1 MNKRQLKK
9 LYKRTYAERDRLE
22 YEVRHPILLIHI
34 QVEDRNTGPIV
45 YDYMASMNE
54 DGASFPHLREEL
66 ERALR
71 NVFLK
76 WREPELEYHRQ
87 REKILEQQLLLS
99 RELSAPP
106 LKIVAEQMK
115 LIVESQKG
123 TDHA

>member
-22 YEVRHPILLIHI
+22 YEVRHPVLLIHI

-54 DGASFPHLREEL
+54 DGDSFPHLREDL

-71 NVFLK
+71 NAFLK

-87 REKILEQQLLLS
+87 MEKTLEKQLLLAH
-99 RELSAPP
+99 ELSAPP
-106 LKIVAEQMK
+106 LKIVAEQFDR
-115 LIVESQKG
+115 IVESQKG

>member
-1 MNKRQLKK
+1 MNKRKLKK
-9 LYKRTYAERDRLE
+9 LYKRTCAERDRLE
-22 YEVRHPILLIHI
+22 YEVRHPVLLIHI

-87 REKILEQQLLLS
+87 VEKILEKQLLLS

-106 LKIVAEQMK
+106 FKIVAEQMK
-115 LIVESQKG
+115 CIVESQKG
-123 TDHA
+123 GDHA